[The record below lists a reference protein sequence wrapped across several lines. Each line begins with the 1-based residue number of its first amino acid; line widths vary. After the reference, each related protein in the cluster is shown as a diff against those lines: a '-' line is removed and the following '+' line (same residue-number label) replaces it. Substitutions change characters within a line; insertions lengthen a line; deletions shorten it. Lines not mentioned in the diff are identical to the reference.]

1 MYTPKPRGEHLSDL
15 SAYAM
20 RQTSGRKR
28 RRFYTTLG
36 RIERQRKIGDA
47 HGSAV
52 RARRSTGTLIR
63 PRRFGTPSASLGTI
77 KSVATDSGQPALRD
91 ALLVG
96 PPRKRTMVHTITPTT
111 DDKHSSSTEIGST
124 SNTPGFTSNALG
136 RKKTRYRRS
145 TSRIDGG
152 GVGYVQYV
160 QGNRLPFA
168 YAILSLSSC
177 LVPEGMGVTLDVLDV
192 TLYWRQNSKE
202 RVSITNPYVQY
213 QKSYLGRGWTFKKGV
228 AA

>member
-1 MYTPKPRGEHLSDL
+1 MN
-15 SAYAM
+15 AYAT
-20 RQTSGRKR
+20 RQTPGQKR

-52 RARRSTGTLIR
+52 RARRSTGALIR
-63 PRRFGTPSASLGTI
+63 PRRFGTPLASLGTI
-77 KSVATDSGQPALRD
+77 KSVATATDGSTVRD

-96 PPRKRTMVHTITPTT
+96 PPRRQPMVHTITPTT
-111 DDKHSSSTEIGST
+111 DDTHSSSTEIGST

-136 RKKTRYRRS
+136 RKKTRHRRS
-145 TSRIDGG
+145 TSRSDGG

-160 QGNRLPFA
+160 QGNCLPFA
-168 YAILSLSSC
+168 YAILSLLSC

-192 TLYWRQNSKE
+192 TQYRRQNGKE
-202 RVSITNPYVQY
+202 RPVIANSYVQC

>member
-1 MYTPKPRGEHLSDL
+1 MN
-15 SAYAM
+15 AYAR
-20 RQTSGRKR
+20 RQTRGQKR
-28 RRFYTTLG
+28 RRFYTVLE
-36 RIERQRKIGDA
+36 RIDEQDKTRDT

-52 RARRSTGTLIR
+52 NSTRRQKAFPTTSAFSGERLNSCLSTSGRSRDYLEEQQ
-63 PRRFGTPSASLGTI
+63 LGP
-77 KSVATDSGQPALRD
+77 G
-91 ALLVG
+91 
-96 PPRKRTMVHTITPTT
+96 RKHTMVHQTTPE
-111 DDKHSSSTEIGST
+111 TEIETHSPPAANTVT

-145 TSRIDGG
+145 TSRLDGG

-160 QGNRLPFA
+160 QGNCLPFA
-168 YAILSLSSC
+168 YAILSLASC

-192 TLYWRQNSKE
+192 TLYQRQNSKE
-202 RVSITNPYVQY
+202 NPPIANSYVQY